1 VTDIRAQLHALADQL
16 EHLRPGEV
24 IGTLEKLKFEVW
36 TGANSAPTAP
46 PAPSTALTVDEVA
59 ARTGMSKPWIYREAR
74 AGRLPFARKLGRR
87 FTFDETGLVH
97 WLERRRA
104 R

>member
-1 VTDIRAQLHALADQL
+1 MTDLARALHELADQL
-16 EHLRPGEV
+16 D
-24 IGTLEKLKFEVW
+24 TLEPDQVVK
-36 TGANSAPTAP
+36 
-46 PAPSTALTVDEVA
+46 
-59 ARTGMSKPWIYREAR
+59 RTGMSKGWIYREAR

-87 FTFDETGLVH
+87 FTFDEAGLSK

>member
-1 VTDIRAQLHALADQL
+1 MTDLARALHELADQL
-16 EHLRPGEV
+16 D
-24 IGTLEKLKFEVW
+24 TLEPDQVAGELERLRFRLW
-36 TGANSAPTAP
+36 MGATAAPTIP
-46 PAPSTALTVDEVA
+46 PMPSTALDIDQVVK
-59 ARTGMSKPWIYREAR
+59 RTGMSKGWIYREAR

-87 FTFDETGLVH
+87 FTFDEAGLSK